1 MKLPICSFEIAKELM
16 NLGFN
21 EGTLKGYT
29 HKGVLETPHYGTIF
43 YNQDDNNSVSF
54 EAPILALVQ
63 MWLREKFD
71 IHVFCVTDTSSSN
84 GYYYVLEGENGLNY
98 NLPYDE
104 ALEAGILEAI
114 KLIKTKQDD

>member
-1 MKLPICSFEIAKELM
+1 MKLKL
-16 NLGFN
+16 
-21 EGTLKGYT
+21 
-29 HKGVLETPHYGTIF
+29 
-43 YNQDDNNSVSF
+43 VSF
-54 EAPILALVQ
+54 ETAKKLKEVGFPWYSHKPIFDNGKLIKSGRSFSMGCASDYGTRFIPAPTLALVQ

-104 ALEAGILEAI
+104 ALEAGINEAI
-114 KLIKTKQDD
+114 KLIKS